1 MDAVVNI
8 DNLLRGIVEA
18 GASDLHLAASN
29 PPIARVNGVLKM
41 VQGEGTLTERD
52 VETVLLAITSREKV
66 DEFRQDKELDFSY
79 SRPGLARFRV
89 NASYQRG
96 SISLSIRIL
105 PGDIP
110 NAQALGLP
118 PVCLDLVSQ
127 LKGLVLVTGAT
138 GSGKST
144 TLAAMIDHLNET
156 TSCRIITLEDPIEF
170 LHENKRSMI
179 IQREVGEDTHSF
191 SGSLR
196 RALRQDPDVIMV
208 GELRDLESVSL
219 ALSAAETGHLVLA
232 TLHTNGA
239 AESIERMVGISPPE
253 QQQVRFQLSIGI
265 AGVVYQTLLPRTG
278 GMGRVAAYEVLV
290 GTNALKNL
298 IRQNQIS
305 QIRSYMFMGEQYG
318 MQTLEQALVYLVKER
333 QVSTEEALARAQDR
347 ATLEKLME
355 ANGIR
360 VPAELRS
367 APGQGARTRTAS

>member
-179 IQREVGEDTHSF
+179 IQREVGEDTHS
-191 SGSLR
+191 
-196 RALRQDPDVIMV
+196 
-208 GELRDLESVSL
+208 
-219 ALSAAETGHLVLA
+219 
-232 TLHTNGA
+232 
-239 AESIERMVGISPPE
+239 
-253 QQQVRFQLSIGI
+253 
-265 AGVVYQTLLPRTG
+265 LPRIHRWTWMDG
-278 GMGRVAAYEVLV
+278 VRTV
-290 GTNALKNL
+290 
-298 IRQNQIS
+298 
-305 QIRSYMFMGEQYG
+305 
-318 MQTLEQALVYLVKER
+318 
-333 QVSTEEALARAQDR
+333 EE
-347 ATLEKLME
+347 E
-355 ANGIR
+355 
-360 VPAELRS
+360 
-367 APGQGARTRTAS
+367 

>member
-1 MDAVVNI
+1 MPQDA
-8 DNLLRGIVEA
+8 DPTALLRW
-18 GASDLHLAASN
+18 
-29 PPIARVNGVLKM
+29 
-41 VQGEGTLTERD
+41 
-52 VETVLLAITSREKV
+52 
-66 DEFRQDKELDFSY
+66 
-79 SRPGLARFRV
+79 
-89 NASYQRG
+89 
-96 SISLSIRIL
+96 IR
-105 PGDIP
+105 
-110 NAQALGLP
+110 AY
-118 PVCLDLVSQ
+118 
-127 LKGLVLVTGAT
+127 
-138 GSGKST
+138 
-144 TLAAMIDHLNET
+144 
-156 TSCRIITLEDPIEF
+156 
-170 LHENKRSMI
+170 
-179 IQREVGEDTHSF
+179 
-191 SGSLR
+191 SGS
-196 RALRQDPDVIMV
+196 LRQDPDVIMV